1 LQKSSDEGPS
11 NKLALQN
18 VGGVFLVLGVGIG
31 LAYLVAI
38 FEFLWNVRNVSVEE
52 HVMLILV
59 VRTNGQNL
67 FLDLVQGGSQSGV
80 VVCAEYLGHQE
91 ESEAS
96 NFGIFFF
103 FAVFRRRVEEYGS

>member
-1 LQKSSDEGPS
+1 LQKDSDEGPS

-91 ESEAS
+91 KSEAS

>member
-1 LQKSSDEGPS
+1 LQKDSDEGPS

-18 VGGVFLVLGVGIG
+18 VGGVFLVLGVGIA
-31 LAYLVAI
+31 LAYVVAI

-67 FLDLVQGGSQSGV
+67 FVDLVQRGSQGGV
-80 VVCAEYLGHQE
+80 AVCAEHLGDQE
-91 ESEAS
+91 ASEA
-96 NFGIFFF
+96 
-103 FAVFRRRVEEYGS
+103 